1 MADRAID
8 GLLGYC
14 RQGFEPELAAE
25 LTERAAEAGFA
36 GWARTE
42 RDSGF
47 VVFACDDADGL
58 SRALPW
64 SSLIFARQKLRL
76 LAELRGLDPKDRI
89 TPMLGAL
96 KGQRLFG
103 ELVMEHPDSDAGK
116 PHANFESPQVGR
128 ALEGIV
134 TELIDQV
141 RLRNEIGGPTLEIF

>member
-1 MADRAID
+1 MS

-47 VVFACDDADGL
+47 VVFACEDVDAL

-64 SSLIFARQKLRL
+64 SSLIFARQK
-76 LAELRGLDPKDRI
+76 
-89 TPMLGAL
+89 
-96 KGQRLFG
+96 
-103 ELVMEHPDSDAGK
+103 
-116 PHANFESPQVGR
+116 
-128 ALEGIV
+128 
-134 TELIDQV
+134 
-141 RLRNEIGGPTLEIF
+141 